1 MQHIT
6 PKRRSSTLRTLLT
19 FEDNRRASEM
29 RLKESKPAKKK
40 TEAWKIFEI
49 VKSGFL
55 QKSLLSYILH
65 NDFSLSWPHRDCR
78 NRTCMTIKVSTSF
91 NNVPNVILFCHW
103 NDPQIATAL
112 SSTFPPASSK
122 VVSISIGPAISSTML
137 KSQPPH
143 KAPSENP
150 TFPKRCPMRVGNFPR
165 SEHKSPSGS
174 SSEVMII
181 PPKVNHS
188 SRLLKGSHCGSTIQ
202 PACQGYARYQSPFP
216 FLTWLIEENCTSG
229 LNSLRIAATDF
240 EVVITLGQKSQK
252 KTPELKTSQIVLIRI
267 QLKESF

>member
-1 MQHIT
+1 MSQTCSYSVMKRSTNCNGTEQHV
-6 PKRRSSTLRTLLT
+6 STC
-19 FEDNRRASEM
+19 
-29 RLKESKPAKKK
+29 
-40 TEAWKIFEI
+40 IFESSI
-49 VKSGFL
+49 HLNRTSHL
-55 QKSLLSYILH
+55 LH
-65 NDFSLSWPHRDCR
+65 NAEEPATSQGAIHRR
-78 NRTCMTIKVSTSF
+78 
-91 NNVPNVILFCHW
+91 H
-103 NDPQIATAL
+103 
-112 SSTFPPASSK
+112 
-122 VVSISIGPAISSTML
+122 
-137 KSQPPH
+137 
-143 KAPSENP
+143 P